1 MKFNPNPSLAEKRKL
16 VSAKAAAFAEQQRIA
31 HLTSLKQQGAWLQWA
46 ENALP
51 FDMSWKNL
59 IWGGISPLIV
69 KFVLEA
75 SVNWVRTPNLLKL
88 WGLKST
94 SNCPLCG
101 PLSAPFITFFRT
113 ALLHCVMKG
122 THGDI
127 TQFYLKFRRL
137 SRTILIIRM
146 QAL

>member
-1 MKFNPNPSLAEKRKL
+1 MIYSYIYIYVFISEKRKL
-16 VSAKAAAFAEQQRIA
+16 ISAKAVSFAEQQRIA
-31 HLTSLKQQGAWLQWA
+31 HSTSLKQQGAWLQWA
-46 ENALP
+46 ENTLP

-59 IWGGISPLIV
+59 IWGGISPLII

-88 WGLKST
+88 WGLKVQVTVRSV
-94 SNCPLCG
+94 G

-113 ALLHCVMKG
+113 ALLHCMMKG

-137 SRTILIIRM
+137 SKTILIN
-146 QAL
+146 